1 MSARLVGLGGSL
13 AALVAATFAAV
24 GPAVAAGASP
34 TARPDAPTFASD
46 ATPATVVPARE
57 GTADSPR
64 RLFASDSG
72 RAMAVPVGAV
82 VRVDLDAN
90 YSTGA
95 EWQRRDAFGAVL
107 ASVPCE
113 GLTREPLV
121 KAGEPAPP
129 VGTGSTARYCFRAAK
144 PGRAFLY
151 LFYGRAWQPEAT
163 PQASFTLDVTVTPAG

>member
-1 MSARLVGLGGSL
+1 MLPTQSPLAGAEAL
-13 AALVAATFAAV
+13 AARGTKALVR
-24 GPAVAAGASP
+24 GPVAVAAGPVGRSAQAS
-34 TARPDAPTFASD
+34 TDEQLKAEIYSYSRAR
-46 ATPATVVPARE
+46 
-57 GTADSPR
+57 G
-64 RLFASDSG
+64 LFAGVALDG
-72 RAMAVPVGAV
+72 TVLRM
-82 VRVDLDAN
+82 DLDAN

-107 ASVPCE
+107 ESVPCE
-113 GLTREPLV
+113 GIVREPLV

-163 PQASFTLDVTVTPAG
+163 PQDSFTLHVTVTPAD